1 MANDTDD
8 RLLLVNPTTLPS
20 VAIFSGAPR
29 MNDLHNKRIGLIDN
43 SKPNAKEFLEEITS
57 LLSKRFGVASIN
69 YHRKPSASKPA
80 DPDVIN
86 KMVNHC
92 DYLIA
97 GIGD

>member
-1 MANDTDD
+1 MATDTDE

-20 VAIFSGAPR
+20 VALFSDAPR
-29 MNDLHNKRIGLIDN
+29 LNDLSNKRIGLIDN
-43 SKPNAKEFLEEITS
+43 SKPNVKEFLEEITS
-57 LLSKRFGVASIN
+57 LLSKRFGVTSIN

-80 DPDVIN
+80 DPDVISE
-86 KMVNHC
+86 MVKRC